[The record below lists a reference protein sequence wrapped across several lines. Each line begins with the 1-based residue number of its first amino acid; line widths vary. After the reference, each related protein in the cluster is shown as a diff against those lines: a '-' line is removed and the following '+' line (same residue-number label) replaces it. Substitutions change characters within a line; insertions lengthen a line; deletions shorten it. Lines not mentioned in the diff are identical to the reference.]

1 VIIET
6 FPEHEHGLRMLAT
19 AWGTTPDGV
28 ALALITQGL
37 RRSLTDEVIQV
48 AADKDRER
56 VKKFLEPK

>member
-1 VIIET
+1 MMIEP
-6 FPEHEHGLRMLAT
+6 FPEQEHGLRILAT
-19 AWGTTPDGV
+19 AWGTPIESA

-56 VKKFLEPK
+56 VKKFLEPE